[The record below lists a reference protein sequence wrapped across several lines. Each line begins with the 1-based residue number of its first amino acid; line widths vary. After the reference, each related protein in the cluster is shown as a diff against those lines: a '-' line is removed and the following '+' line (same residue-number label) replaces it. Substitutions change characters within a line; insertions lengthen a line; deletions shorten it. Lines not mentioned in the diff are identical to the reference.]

1 VKNPVSF
8 RALDLNSR
16 ARKHKISKYP
26 NPQIPKAVLET
37 QIEHPTLKN
46 NVSERER
53 ESKVKIETWTE
64 STGKIR

>member
-53 ESKVKIETWTE
+53 NFYKPN
-64 STGKIR
+64 GADFQLNH